1 MGVFTQLLLVV
12 GAGLIIWYL
21 IRTIRSNPGAFS
33 KETLGK
39 SAYTM
44 GILAVILIAFVAIC
58 VMILRA

>member
-33 KETLGK
+33 KAMLGK

-44 GILAVILIAFVAIC
+44 GILAVILIAFVAVCI
-58 VMILRA
+58 MILRA